1 MVTFQIDE
9 IRLLVKNKKIDI
21 LVVNETKID
30 DKFED
35 QLIAIDDYSL
45 KRCDRN
51 RNGGGVA
58 LYVKNTVNFKH
69 REDFPNKSLELIC
82 IEVEPKNSLP
92 FIILGWYMPPSSS
105 VSYFECLEEN
115 LRYFDG
121 ENTEMILLGDT
132 NCHFSDLSTT
142 DANLS
147 HISHLHELYDLFGMS
162 QVIKEHT
169 RVTIETC
176 TLIDHIA
183 TTNQTNI
190 ADSGGI

>member
-1 MVTFQIDE
+1 MLHSGVPLDRKNGLASLNVNSLLPKIDE

-30 DKFED
+30 DKVED

-58 LYVKNTVNFKH
+58 LYVKNTVNFKP
-69 REDFPNKSLELIC
+69 REDFPNKSLELIS

-92 FIILGWYMPPSSS
+92 FIILGWYRPPSNP
-105 VSYFECLEEN
+105 VSCFECLEEN

-121 ENTEMILLGDT
+121 ENKEMILLGDT
-132 NCHFSDLSTT
+132 NC
-142 DANLS
+142 N
-147 HISHLHELYDLFGMS
+147 Y
-162 QVIKEHT
+162 
-169 RVTIETC
+169 RC
-176 TLIDHIA
+176 
-183 TTNQTNI
+183 
-190 ADSGGI
+190 